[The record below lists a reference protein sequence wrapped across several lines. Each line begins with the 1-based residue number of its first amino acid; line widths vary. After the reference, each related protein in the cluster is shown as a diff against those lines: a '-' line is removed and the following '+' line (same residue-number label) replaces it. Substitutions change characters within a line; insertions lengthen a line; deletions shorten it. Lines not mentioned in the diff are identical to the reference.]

1 MNSCIVIRGNNFG
14 LPPLVTQRGWIWPPF
29 VTVQP
34 STSELVPLSRNP
46 SFASRGAALQP
57 ARGGGRE
64 LLSHSQLPGKSRLG
78 PSGENRNPLGRNGPS
93 FQGNYPLT
101 LF

>member
-34 STSELVPLSRNP
+34 STSELVPLQKP
-46 SFASRGAALQP
+46 
-57 ARGGGRE
+57 
-64 LLSHSQLPGKSRLG
+64 LLRLPGSRFAAR
-78 PSGENRNPLGRNGPS
+78 EGRRAGASVPQS
-93 FQGNYPLT
+93 APR
-101 LF
+101 